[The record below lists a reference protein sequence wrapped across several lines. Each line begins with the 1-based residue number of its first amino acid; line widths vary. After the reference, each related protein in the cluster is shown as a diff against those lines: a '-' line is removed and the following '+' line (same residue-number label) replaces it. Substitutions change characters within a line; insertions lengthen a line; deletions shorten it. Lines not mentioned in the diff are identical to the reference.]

1 MLVAHMHP
9 VGYTLIVFFF
19 GNQLVEGF
27 VGKECAAEALELPH
41 LPVCRHEVE
50 GIAVAVRRGG
60 RATHRLV
67 QFWSTVAGRDDV
79 RFVFG
84 TGRVVDAPCLCR
96 IGVDTFL

>member
-9 VGYTLIVFFF
+9 TGYAVFVLTL

-27 VGKECAAEALELPH
+27 VGKELPAETLELLH

-60 RATHRLV
+60 RAAHRLV
-67 QFWSTVAGRDDV
+67 QFRSTVAGGDDV